1 MDNAMAMKAEVL
13 DGDSHNSG
21 AWPEA
26 ACAALYQEQAPRL
39 FRLAYWALLGDG
51 ETAAAVVSRAFARCL
66 GVAAAGE
73 PAERVRRRLEG
84 MSVQALRES
93 LPEPGGDGGGE
104 AAGIAVLRPEQRL
117 TFLLHDGSGYP
128 LERCAELLDL
138 EPQACRQLL
147 FAARLRLCQGGGVWR
162 RTPAA

>member
-13 DGDSHNSG
+13 DGDLRGGG
-21 AWPEA
+21 AWQEA
-26 ACAALYQEQAPRL
+26 ACAALYQEQVPRL

-51 ETAAAVVSRAFARCL
+51 ETAAAVVSEAFARCA
-66 GVAAAGE
+66 GAAAAGE

-84 MSVQALRES
+84 MSVRALRES
-93 LPEPGGDGGGE
+93 LLEPGGDGEGG

-117 TFLLHDGSGYP
+117 AFLLHDGAGYP
-128 LERCAELLDL
+128 LERCAELLEL
-138 EPQACRQLL
+138 EPPACRQLL